1 MLPSVS
7 ISPETAA
14 TVTLWKGTKDIVDS
28 VGGTASGREL
38 LDSGFADDVTIAT
51 DVDTTDVV
59 PVLMDGA
66 FVPLG
71 HRAAAARNRKH
82 VSASAR

>member
-1 MLPSVS
+1 M
-7 ISPETAA
+7 
-14 TVTLWKGTKDIVDS
+14 VDF
-28 VGGTASGREL
+28 VGGSASGREL

-51 DVDTTDVV
+51 DLDATDVV

-71 HRAAAARNRKH
+71 HRAAAARNR
-82 VSASAR
+82 VQAAAR